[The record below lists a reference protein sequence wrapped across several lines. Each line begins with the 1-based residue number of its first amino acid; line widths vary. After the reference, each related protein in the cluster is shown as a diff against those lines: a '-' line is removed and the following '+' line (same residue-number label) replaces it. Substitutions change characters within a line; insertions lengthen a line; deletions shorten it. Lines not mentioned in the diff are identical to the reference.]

1 LAARHEPR
9 QGVGLG
15 LRAKL
20 LASYLIVIALAAT
33 TMIVIAEWTAPL
45 FYKGH
50 IDEMVQMFGITDIPE
65 MRRQLAQG
73 FTGAFGSA
81 LIVASTVTL
90 FVALIVSAF
99 VSRQILRSVQR
110 VSHASTRIAAGHYSE
125 RLPEMGRDELGEL
138 TSSFNRMAEA
148 LEATEVRRR
157 ELIGTVAHELRTP
170 LTGMRGLTEG
180 LLDGVF
186 RIEEA
191 GPDIIR
197 EIRRLERL
205 TQDLSLVTQA
215 EARVIPVVPVAVLL
229 AIQTR
234 IACAQ
239 FERPFAN
246 KNLTL
251 TLEVAQDVQVFA
263 DPDRLTQVLVNLLS
277 NALRHTHQGGVTVWV
292 GRQGKAGRVEVR
304 DTGEGIPPEDLPH
317 VFERFYRS
325 DPSRARDADE
335 SVGAGIGLTVSRH
348 LIEAMSGTIHVTSTV
363 GHGTSFS
370 VDLPLTHQK
379 DLEGPVARLA

>member
-1 LAARHEPR
+1 MAGPDNTSRLPL
-9 QGVGLG
+9 QLG

-20 LASYLIVIALAAT
+20 LLSYLAVIALAAT

-45 FYKGH
+45 FYRMH
-50 IDEMVQMFGITDIPE
+50 IEQMVLMFGIRDIPE
-65 MRRQLAQG
+65 MRRQLSAG

-81 LIVASTVTL
+81 LAVASTFTL
-90 FVALIVSAF
+90 VLAVMVSAF
-99 VSRQILRSVQR
+99 VSRQILRSVKR
-110 VSHASTRIAAGHYSE
+110 VSHASTRIAAGHYAE

-215 EARVIPVVPVAVLL
+215 EAGVIPVVPRPVSL
-229 AIQTR
+229 AGVVHS
-234 IACAQ
+234 ACAQ
-239 FERPFAN
+239 FEGSFAARG
-246 KNLTL
+246 LAFTV
-251 TLEVAQDVQVFA
+251 EVQHDMLVLV
-263 DPDRLTQVLVNLLS
+263 DPDRFTQVLVNLLA
-277 NALRHTHQGGVTVWV
+277 NALRHTSRGGVQVSVV
-292 GRQGKAGRVEVR
+292 GREDGGRVEVE
-304 DTGEGIPPEDLPH
+304 DTGEGIAPEDLPH

-325 DPSRARDADE
+325 DTSRARDDAE

-348 LIEAMSGTIHVTSTV
+348 LIEAMRGTIVVRSAHGKGSTFTV
-363 GHGTSFS
+363 EVPPG
-370 VDLPLTHQK
+370 
-379 DLEGPVARLA
+379 

>member
-1 LAARHEPR
+1 MVTQNKAGPGARW
-9 QGVGLG
+9 G

-20 LASYLIVIALAAT
+20 LASYLAVIALAAT

-65 MRRQLAQG
+65 MRRQLSQG

-81 LIVASTVTL
+81 LIVAGTVTL
-90 FVALIVSAF
+90 VVALIVSAF

-110 VSHASTRIAAGHYSE
+110 VSHASTRIAAGHYTE

-138 TSSFNRMAEA
+138 THSFNRMAEA

-215 EARVIPVVPVAVLL
+215 EAGVIPVVPIPLSL
-229 AIQTR
+229 ASQAR

-246 KNLTL
+246 KGLTL
-251 TLEVAQDVQVFA
+251 KLVVNHDVQVIA
-263 DPDRLTQVLVNLLS
+263 DPDRFTQVLVNLLA
-277 NALRHTHQGGVTVWV
+277 NALRHTQSGGATVWV
-292 GRQGKAGRVEVR
+292 GHHGKWGRAEVR
-304 DTGEGIPPEDLPH
+304 DTGDGIASEDLPH

-325 DPSRARDADE
+325 DQSRARDADE
-335 SVGAGIGLTVSRH
+335 RVGAGVGLTVSQH
-348 LIEAMSGTIHVTSTV
+348 LIEAMGGAIHLASAEGKGTAVSI
-363 GHGTSFS
+363 
-370 VDLPLTHQK
+370 DLPMARQNE
-379 DLEGPVARLA
+379 LEAAPTRPA

>member
-1 LAARHEPR
+1 MATPEAAS
-9 QGVGLG
+9 GLG

-20 LASYLIVIALAAT
+20 LLSYLAVITLAAT
-33 TMIVIAEWTAPL
+33 TMIVIAEWTAPF
-45 FYKGH
+45 FYRTH
-50 IDEMVQMFGITDIPE
+50 IEQMVQMFGIRDIPE
-65 MRRQLAQG
+65 MRRQLSEG

-90 FVALIVSAF
+90 LVALVVSAF
-99 VSRQILRSVQR
+99 VSRQILRSVKR
-110 VSHASTRIAAGHYSE
+110 VSHASTRIAAGHYAE

-191 GPDIIR
+191 GPDLIR

-215 EARVIPVVPVAVLL
+215 EAGVIPVVPRMLPL
-229 AIQTR
+229 AELAGV
-234 IACAQ
+234 ACAQ
-239 FERPFAN
+239 FQRAFTG
-246 KNLTL
+246 KGLTL
-251 TLEVAQDVQVFA
+251 SLDVQRDVQVVA
-263 DPDRLTQVLVNLLS
+263 DPDRVTQVLVNLLS
-277 NALRHTHQGGVTVWV
+277 NALRHTQHGGVTVRV
-292 GRQGKAGRVEVR
+292 DGSGKFGCLEVR
-304 DTGEGIPPEDLPH
+304 DTGEGISTQDLPH

-325 DPSRARDADE
+325 DQSRARDAE
-335 SVGAGIGLTVSRH
+335 ENIGAGVGLTVSHH
-348 LIEAMSGTIHVTSTV
+348 LVEAMGGTIHVNSTEGV
-363 GHGTSFS
+363 GSTFT
-370 VDLPLTHQK
+370 VRLPQVLTG
-379 DLEGPVARLA
+379 ELAGRSEQVR

>member
-1 LAARHEPR
+1 MAGPSRPGRIAS
-9 QGVGLG
+9 GLS

-20 LASYLIVIALAAT
+20 LLSYLAVIALAAT
-33 TMIVIAEWTAPL
+33 TIIVIAEWTAPL
-45 FYKGH
+45 FYRTH
-50 IDEMVQMFGITDIPE
+50 IEQMVQMFGIRNIPE
-65 MRRQLAQG
+65 MRRQLSEG

-81 LIVASTVTL
+81 LAVASFMTL
-90 FVALIVSAF
+90 LVALVVSAL

-110 VSHASTRIAAGHYSE
+110 VSHASTRIAAGHYAE

-191 GPDIIR
+191 GPDLIR

-215 EARVIPVVPVAVLL
+215 EAGMIPVLPRPVPL
-229 AIQTR
+229 AELAR
-234 IACAQ
+234 GACAQ

-246 KNLTL
+246 KGVFLA
-251 TLEVAQDVQVFA
+251 LEVQHDTRVLA
-263 DPDRLTQVLVNLLS
+263 DPDRFTQVLVNLLS
-277 NALRHTHQGGVTVWV
+277 NALRHTRQGGVTVRMGGN
-292 GRQGKAGRVEVR
+292 GRSGWVEVQ
-304 DTGEGIPPEDLPH
+304 DTGEGISPHDLPH

-325 DPSRARDADE
+325 DQSRARDVEE
-335 SVGAGIGLTVSRH
+335 SVGAGVGLTVSWH
-348 LIEAMSGTIHVTSTV
+348 LVQAMQGTLKVVSTEGEGTTFTVELPAALPGEAAG
-363 GHGTSFS
+363 
-370 VDLPLTHQK
+370 
-379 DLEGPVARLA
+379 ARGA

>member
-1 LAARHEPR
+1 MATPETAS
-9 QGVGLG
+9 GLG

-20 LASYLIVIALAAT
+20 LLSYLAVITLAAT
-33 TMIVIAEWTAPL
+33 TMIVIAEWTAPF
-45 FYKGH
+45 FYRTH
-50 IDEMVQMFGITDIPE
+50 IEQMVQMFGIRDIPE
-65 MRRQLAQG
+65 MRRQLSEG

-90 FVALIVSAF
+90 LVALVVSAF
-99 VSRQILRSVQR
+99 VSREILRSVKR
-110 VSHASTRIAAGHYSE
+110 VSHASTRIAAGHYAE

-186 RIEEA
+186 LIEEA
-191 GPDIIR
+191 GPDLIR

-215 EARVIPVVPVAVLL
+215 EAGVIPVVPRMLPL
-229 AIQTR
+229 AELAGV
-234 IACAQ
+234 ACAQ
-239 FERPFAN
+239 FQRAFTG
-246 KNLTL
+246 KGLTL
-251 TLEVAQDVQVFA
+251 SLEVQRDVQVVA
-263 DPDRLTQVLVNLLS
+263 DPDRVTQVLVNLLS
-277 NALRHTHQGGVTVWV
+277 NALRHTQHGGVTVQV
-292 GRQGKAGRVEVR
+292 DGSGRSGCLEVR
-304 DTGEGIPPEDLPH
+304 DTGEGISTQDLPH

-325 DPSRARDADE
+325 DQSRARDAEE
-335 SVGAGIGLTVSRH
+335 SIGAGVGLTVSRH
-348 LIEAMSGTIHVTSTV
+348 LVEAMGGTIQVTSTEGV
-363 GHGTSFS
+363 GSTFT
-370 VDLPLTHQK
+370 VLLPQVLMGELVGRSQQ
-379 DLEGPVARLA
+379 VR

>member
-1 LAARHEPR
+1 
-9 QGVGLG
+9 
-15 LRAKL
+15 
-20 LASYLIVIALAAT
+20 
-33 TMIVIAEWTAPL
+33 MIVIAEWTAPL

-65 MRRQLAQG
+65 MRRQLSQG

-81 LIVASTVTL
+81 LIVAGTVTL
-90 FVALIVSAF
+90 VVALIVSAF

-110 VSHASTRIAAGHYSE
+110 VSHASTRIAAGHYTE

-138 TSSFNRMAEA
+138 THSFNRMAEA

-215 EARVIPVVPVAVLL
+215 EAGVIPVVPIPLSL
-229 AIQTR
+229 ASQAR

-246 KNLTL
+246 KGLTL
-251 TLEVAQDVQVFA
+251 KLVVNHDVQVIA
-263 DPDRLTQVLVNLLS
+263 DPDRFTQVLVNLLA
-277 NALRHTHQGGVTVWV
+277 NALRHTQSGGATVWV
-292 GRQGKAGRVEVR
+292 GHHGKWGRAEVR
-304 DTGEGIPPEDLPH
+304 DTGDGIASEDLPH

-325 DPSRARDADE
+325 DQSRARDADE
-335 SVGAGIGLTVSRH
+335 RVGAGVGLTVSQH
-348 LIEAMSGTIHVTSTV
+348 LIEAMGGAIHLASAEGKGTAVSI
-363 GHGTSFS
+363 
-370 VDLPLTHQK
+370 DLPMARQNE
-379 DLEGPVARLA
+379 LEAAPTRPA

>member
-1 LAARHEPR
+1 M
-9 QGVGLG
+9 G

-20 LASYLIVIALAAT
+20 LASYLAVIALAAT
-33 TMIVIAEWTAPL
+33 TMIVVAELTAPL

-50 IDEMVQMFGITDIPE
+50 IEEMVQMFGITDIPE
-65 MRRQLAQG
+65 MRRQLSQG

-81 LIVASTVTL
+81 LVVASTVTL

-148 LEATEVRRR
+148 LEATEARRR

-215 EARVIPVVPVAVLL
+215 EAGVIPVVPVPVSL
-229 AIQTR
+229 AAQAHT
-234 IACAQ
+234 ACTQ

-251 TLEVAQDVQVFA
+251 TLDVIQDVQVVA

-277 NALRHTHQGGVTVWV
+277 NALRHTHHGGVTVCV
-292 GRQGKAGRVEVR
+292 REDGRSGRVDVE
-304 DTGEGIPPEDLPH
+304 DTGEGITPEDLPH

-325 DPSRARDADE
+325 DKSRARDAHE
-335 SVGAGIGLTVSRH
+335 SVGAGVGLTVSRH
-348 LIEAMSGTIHVTSTV
+348 LIEAMGGTVRVISTP
-363 GHGTSFS
+363 GQGTSFS
-370 VDLPLTHQK
+370 VHLPLATPR
-379 DLEGPVARLA
+379 DGEVRPARPA

>member
-1 LAARHEPR
+1 
-9 QGVGLG
+9 
-15 LRAKL
+15 
-20 LASYLIVIALAAT
+20 
-33 TMIVIAEWTAPL
+33 MIVIAEWTAPL
-45 FYKGH
+45 FYRSH
-50 IDEMVQMFGITDIPE
+50 IEQMVQMFGVRDIVE
-65 MRRQLAQG
+65 MRRQLSQG

-81 LIVASTVTL
+81 LAVASIFTL
-90 FVALIVSAF
+90 VLAVMVSAF

-110 VSHASTRIAAGHYSE
+110 VSHASTRIAAGHYAE

-138 TSSFNRMAEA
+138 TGSFNRMAEA

-215 EARVIPVVPVAVLL
+215 EAGVIPVVPRPVSLADVA
-229 AIQTR
+229 R
-234 IACAQ
+234 SACTQ
-239 FERPFAN
+239 FERAFAARG
-246 KNLTL
+246 LTL
-251 TLEVAQDVQVFA
+251 SVDVQHDVQVVA
-263 DPDRLTQVLVNLLS
+263 DPDRVTQVLVNLLA
-277 NALRHTHQGGVTVWV
+277 NALRHTARGGVRVSV
-292 GRQGKAGRVEVR
+292 IRRERLGRLEVQ
-304 DTGEGIPPEDLPH
+304 DTGEGIAPRDLPH

-325 DPSRARDADE
+325 DASRARDASE

-348 LIEAMSGTIHVTSTV
+348 LLEAMGGTIQVTSTEEQ
-363 GHGTSFS
+363 GTTVS
-370 VDLPLTHQK
+370 VDLPRSSLGDSASPISHT
-379 DLEGPVARLA
+379 A